1 MTHYYT
7 LFQRRLLRNKTSFL
21 LNLAGLTLGIGCFLF
36 CLMFVFYERGYD
48 GYNLKK
54 DRISRLVT
62 DLHAGGVTTK
72 VALAWGF
79 LHDQVPKQF
88 PEIEQWARFEK
99 PDGHVGLRR
108 RPSDP
113 LIHVQSLYYADEE
126 AFSIFTWRFKEGDPA
141 TALKMPNSIVLT
153 SKLREILF
161 GRTPAVGEALIMNG
175 KLFKVTGVIEDIPGN
190 SDLSFEALVSL
201 NTLPPSET
209 QDFQYTYILFRSA
222 DAARAFQP
230 KLDAYAK
237 KVINPEVNA
246 DVGTDAFTYFTF
258 PLQPLSTLHFAPYR
272 ERDTTKGNP
281 IYVDIFLI
289 TGILILLIACSNSIN
304 LTIVQSFSRVT
315 DTTIRKIYGA
325 GRTKLILQHG
335 LESTF
340 VALVAIL
347 LAFLLVWLLLPV
359 FSSAV
364 NRNLA
369 VSALLN
375 WKVVT
380 AAVAVLV
387 LMALGGTIY
396 TGVYLNKVQPA
407 DALRTRNFKV
417 RGLRIFPR
425 LMLGF
430 QFFISVGMLIA
441 AISVYRQVRYF
452 RSVPLGY
459 NPDNVLIVHMPEDQM
474 ADTGNIYLSGSKY
487 LLNTLDHDPDVI
499 MTSACDENALPG
511 SAAIDID
518 IYNYKENGVKVKK
531 AVYHIDVDAH
541 YLSLLQIP
549 VIQGDAFPN
558 KEDSTIKNNAIV
570 TTGFARM
577 AGWTHPIGEV
587 LSSGNQHARVIGVV
601 PEFHYGSLHHAI
613 QPMVVFQEAAWDD
626 LLVRVG
632 QANTSAVLKRLAAA
646 WKNAFPEIPLSY
658 TFLDEQL
665 RQQYLDEYNLLDLLL
680 TLTMLMIAIS
690 CVGLVA
696 YVSFLLRMAR
706 AEIAIRRVIG
716 ASFPDIYG
724 LFARQFLFLL
734 LIAFVVAGPLAW
746 WFSDAWLKQFAYHV
760 DPRPV
765 DLVIALG
772 AMCLLVG
779 VIVLRWSWMSV
790 RVNPARVLRED

>member
-1 MTHYYT
+1 MRHYYT
-7 LFQRRLLRNKTSFL
+7 LFQRRLLRNKASFL

-48 GYNLKK
+48 GYNVKK
-54 DRISRLVT
+54 DRICRLVT

-72 VALAWGF
+72 ISAAWGF
-79 LHDQVPKQF
+79 LHDQAPKQF

-99 PDGHVGLRR
+99 PDGHLGLRR

-113 LIHVQSLYYADEE
+113 LIHLQSLYYADQE

-153 SKLREILF
+153 ERLRETLF
-161 GRTPAVGEALIMNG
+161 GKMPAVGEALIMNG
-175 KLFKVTGVIEDIPGN
+175 RLLKVTGVVYDIPGN

-201 NTLPPSET
+201 NTLPPGET
-209 QDFQYTYILFRSA
+209 QDWQYTYILFRSA
-222 DAARAFQP
+222 DAARTFQP
-230 KLDAYAK
+230 KLDAFAK
-237 KVINPEVNA
+237 KVINPEVGA
-246 DVGTDAFTYFTF
+246 DTFTYFTF
-258 PLQPLSTLHFAPYR
+258 VLQPLSTLHFSPFR

-289 TGILILLIACSNSIN
+289 TGILILLIASSNSIN

-325 GRTKLILQHG
+325 GKLRLILQHA
-335 LESTF
+335 LESAFT
-340 VALVAIL
+340 AIAAIL
-347 LAFLLVWLLLPV
+347 MAFLLIRLLLPV

-369 VSALLN
+369 VSDLFN

-380 AAVAVLV
+380 AAVVVLV
-387 LMALGGTIY
+387 LMGLGGSIY
-396 TGVYLNKVQPA
+396 TGVYLNKVLPA
-407 DALRTRNFKV
+407 DALRTRNLKV

-430 QFFISVGMLIA
+430 QFIISVGMLIA

-452 RSVPLGY
+452 RSASLGY
-459 NPDNVLIVHMPEDQM
+459 NPDNVLIVHLPEDQM

-487 LLNTLDHDPDVI
+487 LQNTLDHDPDVI

-518 IYNYKENGVKVKK
+518 IFNYKENGLKVKK
-531 AVYHIDVDAH
+531 AIYHIDVDAH
-541 YLSLLQIP
+541 YFSLLQIP
-549 VIQGDAFPN
+549 VIQGDGFPN
-558 KEDSTIKNNAIV
+558 RSDSTIRNKAIV
-570 TTGFARM
+570 TTSFARM

-587 LSSGNQHARVIGVV
+587 ISNQGQTARVIGVV

-613 QPMVVFQEAAWDD
+613 QPMVIFQEAAWDD

-632 QANTSAVLKRLAAA
+632 QANTTAVLKRLEAA
-646 WKNAFPEIPLSY
+646 WKSIFPQIPLSY

-690 CVGLVA
+690 CVGLIA

-716 ASFPDIYG
+716 ASFPDIFG
-724 LFARQFLFLL
+724 LFARQFLYLL
-734 LIAFVVAGPLAW
+734 LIAFAVAGPLAW
-746 WFSDAWLKQFAYHV
+746 WFSDQWLKQFAYHV
-760 DPRPV
+760 EPRPA
-765 DLVIALG
+765 DLAIALG
-772 AMCLLVG
+772 AMSVLVG
-779 VIVLRWSWMSV
+779 IIVLRWSWRSV
-790 RVNPARVLRED
+790 RVNPARVLREN